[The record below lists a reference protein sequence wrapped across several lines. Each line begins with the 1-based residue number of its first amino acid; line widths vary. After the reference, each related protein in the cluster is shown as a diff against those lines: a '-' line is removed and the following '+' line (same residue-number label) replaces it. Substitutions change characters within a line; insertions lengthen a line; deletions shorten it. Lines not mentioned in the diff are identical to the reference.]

1 MDEPQATGMTDAE
14 KIPLLKDEY
23 LLLEKA
29 YEDYDARLMTIKG
42 WGATVAIAAIGLGF
56 YQNSYLWLFAAGAS
70 VVFWYLESIWKVYQ
84 YNYDPRIEMLEC
96 AFRENQFSKI
106 APFQISD
113 SWWKSDEQRRIQ
125 THGFPF
131 LNTMIKPSVY
141 FPHAVTVSIGVV
153 LFVLEWQGVLHIP
166 RPQ

>member
-1 MDEPQATGMTDAE
+1 MTDTE

-23 LLLEKA
+23 LFLEKA

-84 YNYDPRIEMLEC
+84 NNYATRIKTLEC

-106 APFQISD
+106 APFQIYN
-113 SWWKSDEQRRIQ
+113 SWWESDQKVRKETKQL
-125 THGFPF
+125 TF
-131 LNTMIKPSVY
+131 LRTMWNPNIF
-141 FPHAVTVSIGVV
+141 FPHVVTAFVSVG
-153 LFVLEWQGVLHIP
+153 LFVLEWLGVLHIP
-166 RPQ
+166 RH